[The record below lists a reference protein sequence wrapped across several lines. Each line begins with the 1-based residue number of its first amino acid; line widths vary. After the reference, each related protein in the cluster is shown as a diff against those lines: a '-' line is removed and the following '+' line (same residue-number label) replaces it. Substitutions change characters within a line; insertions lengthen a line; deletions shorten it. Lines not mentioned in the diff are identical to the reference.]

1 MRTTVGTIIKNRR
14 LITVADTVTVVEAA
28 RVMVKSKVGAV
39 PIRNQNGRIIGIF
52 TERDLLKRVVAA
64 DLDPK
69 ITPITIVMTRRLVT
83 VPEDVTP
90 TYCLRR
96 MQEKKFRHMLI
107 ANEMEIIGIVSQR
120 ELIEYDL
127 RNKTSALQAL
137 DA

>member
-1 MRTTVGTIIKNRR
+1 MRTTLATIIKNRR
-14 LITVADTVTVVEAA
+14 LITVADTVTVLEAA
-28 RVMVKSKVGAV
+28 RLMVKSKVGAV
-39 PIRNQNGRIIGIF
+39 PIRNGEGRIIGIF

-64 DLDPK
+64 NLDPK
-69 ITPITIVMTRRLVT
+69 TTAITLVMTRRLIT

-96 MQEKKFRHMLI
+96 MKEKKFRHMLI
-107 ANEMEIIGIVSQR
+107 ANETDIIGIVSQR

-127 RNKTSALQAL
+127 QNKTSALQAV